1 MRCPM
6 DLKNYIDALER
17 GEAKKLATALGVS
30 SSFLSQ
36 MASGRSPISPARCVE
51 IEQATNKAV
60 TRRELRPDDWERI
73 WPELSAS

>member
-1 MRCPM
+1 MRCLM

>member
-1 MRCPM
+1 M

-36 MASGRSPISPARCVE
+36 MASGRSTISPARCVE

>member
-1 MRCPM
+1 M

>member
-1 MRCPM
+1 M

-60 TRRELRPDDWERI
+60 TRKEMRPDDWERI

>member
-1 MRCPM
+1 M

-36 MASGRSPISPARCVE
+36 MASGRSRISPARCVE